1 MTAELVHSFIL
12 IACIVVAF
20 IFPQTTLA
28 EYNIELAALLLVIFF
43 IARRLSFFSKRTRL
57 FESVI
62 FTLIVLGTINTTGGL
77 QSPFFFLV
85 DFLLFALALLLEP
98 IIPIIVTLVLMLFFL
113 VGAQQTAFNEL
124 LPIFSLALM
133 TPFAMILGNEYEETK
148 QLKRAISSQTEN
160 TFLFLSLMLKNHLKE
175 MSNLIDNFRGEHEL
189 TSLRRHI
196 TNVERLIDMFEKQE
210 PEKIDTQKK

>member
-12 IACIVVAF
+12 IVCIVVSF
-20 IFPQTTLA
+20 ILPQTTLA
-28 EYNIELAALLLVIFF
+28 AYNIELAALLLVIFF
-43 IARRLSFFSKRTRL
+43 IARRFSFFSKRTRL

-85 DFLLFALALLLEP
+85 HFLLFALALLLEP

-113 VGAQQTAFNEL
+113 VGAEQISYNQL

-148 QLKRAISSQTEN
+148 QLKKTISSQTEN
-160 TFLFLSLMLKNHLKE
+160 TFLFMSLMLKNHLKE
-175 MSNLIDNFRGEHEL
+175 MMTLIDNFRGEHEL
-189 TSLRRHI
+189 NSLRRHV
-196 TNVERLIDMFEKQE
+196 TNIERLIDMFEKQE
-210 PEKIDTQKK
+210 PDMEMGKK

>member
-12 IACIVVAF
+12 IVCIVVSF

-28 EYNIELAALLLVIFF
+28 AYNIELAALLLVIFF
-43 IARRLSFFSKRTRL
+43 IARRFSFFSRRTRL

-62 FTLIVLGTINTTGGL
+62 FTLIVLGTVNTTGGL

-113 VGAQQTAFNEL
+113 VGAEQTSFNQL

-148 QLKRAISSQTEN
+148 QLKKTISSQTEN
-160 TFLFLSLMLKNHLKE
+160 TFLFMSLMLKNHLKE
-175 MSNLIDNFRGEHEL
+175 MSTLIDNFRGEHEL
-189 TSLRRHI
+189 NSLRRHI

-210 PEKIDTQKK
+210 PGVDGEKK